1 MQRACDSCQQ
11 PYEAK
16 TKRSKYCERLDCK
29 RQRERDRKRDTRSGE
44 VVPLKAVNEQ
54 SDDLSA
60 VTVTRQA
67 LEQAERLHTP
77 AGVNALLLAAKLDA
91 GGDTG
96 SAMAALSKQHLAALA
111 EATKGVKVV
120 ADPIDE
126 LRRRRDAKRAHG
138 A

>member
-1 MQRACDSCQQ
+1 MQRACDSCGQR
-11 PYEAK
+11 YEAARSTSK
-16 TKRSKYCERLDCK
+16 FCSPTCRQRSKRS
-29 RQRERDRKRDTRSGE
+29 GG
-44 VVPLKAVNEQ
+44 VVPLRQVEQ
-54 SDDLSA
+54 PAEPLSA
-60 VTVTRQA
+60 VTVTRRA
-67 LEQAERLHTP
+67 LEDAERLNTP

-111 EATKGVKVV
+111 EATKGVKAL

>member
-1 MQRACDSCQQ
+1 MQRACDSCGQR
-11 PYEAK
+11 YEAARSTSK
-16 TKRSKYCERLDCK
+16 FCSPTCRQRSKRS
-29 RQRERDRKRDTRSGE
+29 GG
-44 VVPLKAVNEQ
+44 VVPLREIPAP
-54 SDDLSA
+54 LSA
-60 VTVTRQA
+60 VAVTRQA
-67 LEQAERLHTP
+67 LEQAERLNTP

-111 EATKGVKVV
+111 EATKGVKAV